1 MRFVVDVSDNKV
13 LLTYDQLEKLSA
25 LLCETEIMQ
34 DKWVGPNKGTTG
46 SGNSYLTTIQA
57 FNPIEQLDLK
67 PVSDEQVE
75 AIKFVQKQQEK
86 SE

>member
-1 MRFVVDVSDNKV
+1 MRFVVDISDHKV

-25 LLCETEIMQ
+25 LLCKTESLH
-34 DKWVGPNKGTTG
+34 DKWVGAGKGSTG
-46 SGNSYLTTIQA
+46 SGNAYLTIIQA
-57 FNPIEQLDLK
+57 FNPIEQLELK
-67 PVSDEQVE
+67 VVSDEQVE

>member
-25 LLCETEIMQ
+25 LLCEAESMQ

-46 SGNSYLTTIQA
+46 SGNAYLTTIQA

-86 SE
+86 SA